1 MNPCFQPS
9 PFALV
14 CATVTARDLVC
25 ATVSDSQVNFT
36 DSACLC
42 CCVWQP
48 GELYWFRLSVL
59 LCPTARCSCL
69 HNCVWQPGLLSVL
82 LWQPGLLFVLL
93 CLTARWTL
101 LILPVCATVPD
112 SQMLLSVLLWQP
124 GLLSVLLCLCA
135 TVSDSQVLLSVLLCL
150 TARAPVCATVSDNQ
164 VLLSVLL
171 CLTARALVCVTVS
184 NSQVT
189 LLIPPVCVTVSNSQV
204 NFTDSTCLWYCVWQP
219 GELYWFH
226 LSVLLCLIA
235 R

>member
-59 LCPTARCSCL
+59 LC
-69 HNCVWQPGLLSVL
+69 
-82 LWQPGLLFVLL
+82 
-93 CLTARWTL
+93 LTARWTL
-101 LILPVCATVPD
+101 LIPPV
-112 SQMLLSVLLWQP
+112 
-124 GLLSVLLCLCA
+124 CA
-135 TVSDSQVLLSVLLCL
+135 TVSDSQVLLSAQLCL
-150 TARAPVCATVSDNQ
+150 TARALVCATVTARAFVCATVSNSQVNFTDSACLCYCAWQLDALVCATLTARAPVCATVSLCYCVWQPGALVCATMTARAPVCATVSDNQ

-189 LLIPPVCVTVSNSQV
+189 
-204 NFTDSTCLWYCVWQP
+204 TDSTCLCYCV
-219 GELYWFH
+219 
-226 LSVLLCLIA
+226 
-235 R
+235 